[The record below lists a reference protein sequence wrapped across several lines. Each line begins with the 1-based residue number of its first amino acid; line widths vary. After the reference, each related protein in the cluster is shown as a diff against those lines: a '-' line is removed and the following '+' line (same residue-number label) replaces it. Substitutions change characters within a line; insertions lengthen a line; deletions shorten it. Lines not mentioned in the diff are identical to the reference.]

1 MGDGKMKRFL
11 LLTLLGGGSLLLVA
25 ACSSMGSSG
34 MGSGMDGGQAKS
46 ARSGSRSA
54 YLLPPGK
61 VMMMKKM
68 MMSMKPDTLEAGIK
82 RGELLFTDETLGDNT
97 SRKSCATC
105 HEDGG
110 TVGGAAKMTWKGM
123 TMKVNIPTLKG
134 AAAHFP
140 KPMGPMK
147 ALVDLAGMN
156 NMCIMTFLK
165 GDPIDKNSQQAIDLV
180 AYITNFSKGKKLNP
194 GQKKTV
200 LRPVPG
206 AM

>member
-1 MGDGKMKRFL
+1 VKKRTILGIATAFGLLFGLALFSGDG
-11 LLTLLGGGSLLLVA
+11 A
-25 ACSSMGSSG
+25 EA
-34 MGSGMDGGQAKS
+34 AKS
-46 ARSGSRSA
+46 RTA
-54 YLLPPGK
+54 YLLPPEQ

-82 RGELLFTDETLGDNT
+82 RGERLFNDETLGDNP

-147 ALVDLAGMN
+147 ALVDLASMN

-165 GDPIDKNSQQAIDLV
+165 GAPIDKNSQQSVDLV
-180 AYITNFSKGKKLNP
+180 AYITNFSKGKKLQP
-194 GQKKTV
+194 GQKKIV
-200 LRPVPG
+200 PRPVPG